1 MPNPDEIADTIQEM
15 LGRAA
20 HKYDWICQLVLVAS
34 GEAILVLVK
43 LPKPFS
49 KFSSIK
55 NICSKLDAAC
65 KSMILFSPQTVG
77 FTKVKVGTGF
87 IVAKTAV
94 RNNDSQVPLKAVT

>member
-1 MPNPDEIADTIQEM
+1 
-15 LGRAA
+15 
-20 HKYDWICQLVLVAS
+20 
-34 GEAILVLVK
+34 VLVK

-77 FTKVKVGTGF
+77 FAFAKAKVGTGF

-94 RNNDSQVPLKAVT
+94 RNNDRRFR